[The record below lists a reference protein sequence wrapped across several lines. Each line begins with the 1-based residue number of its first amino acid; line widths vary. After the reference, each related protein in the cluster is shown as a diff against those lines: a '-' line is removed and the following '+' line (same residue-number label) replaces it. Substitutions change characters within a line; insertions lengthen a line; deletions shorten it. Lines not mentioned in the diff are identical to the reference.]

1 MFDKIQRICVV
12 SIDVMRAT
20 LIYLLFIRT
29 RNITYMLMLLSI
41 LSYFYSLWN
50 LSKLNFIISFSEM
63 ALLYQMG
70 FANLTQCLTIN
81 AFTISME

>member
-12 SIDVMRAT
+12 NIDVMRAT

-70 FANLTQCLTIN
+70 FANFTQCLTIN

>member
-1 MFDKIQRICVV
+1 
-12 SIDVMRAT
+12 MRAT

-70 FANLTQCLTIN
+70 FANLTQYLTIN